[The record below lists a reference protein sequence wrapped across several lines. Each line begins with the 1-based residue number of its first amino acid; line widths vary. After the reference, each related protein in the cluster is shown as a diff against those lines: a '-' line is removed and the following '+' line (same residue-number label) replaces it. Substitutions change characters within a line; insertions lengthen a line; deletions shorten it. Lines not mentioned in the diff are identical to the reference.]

1 MVKSR
6 DIVVENKLYEYR
18 VLARLSQAKLGE
30 IIGVSRQT
38 INSIEK
44 NKYIPSLPV
53 ALSLAKFFDTNVE
66 DIFCLKG
73 EDNNDTDD

>member
-53 ALSLAKFFDTNVE
+53 ALSLAEFFDVSVE

-73 EDNNDTDD
+73 EDNNDADD

>member
-53 ALSLAKFFDTNVE
+53 ALSLAEFFDVSVE

-73 EDNNDTDD
+73 ENNNDADD